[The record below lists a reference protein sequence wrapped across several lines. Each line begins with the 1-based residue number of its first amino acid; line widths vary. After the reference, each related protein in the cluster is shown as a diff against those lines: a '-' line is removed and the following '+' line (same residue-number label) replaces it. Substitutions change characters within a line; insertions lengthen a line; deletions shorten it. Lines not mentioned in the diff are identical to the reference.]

1 MVTESN
7 MLTTKDTWSVADR
20 EELRGIVRGVVR
32 FDASMRHHTTFG
44 IGGPADAWVEPADAQ
59 DLARVLDFCRLK
71 GAGVFVIGQG
81 TNLLVTDRGIR
92 GVVLR
97 LCQPWFRLVYA
108 EGGLV
113 TAGAG
118 ASNAKL
124 LELLK
129 ESSLGGM
136 EYICGIPGGVG
147 GGIAMNA
154 GAHEGCFAEFL
165 DHIVVMDRQG
175 RVRQREKKDLDFS
188 YRSLRNLGDDI
199 VVRAVFSL
207 RPDSRDAID
216 ARVAEFLL
224 HRNAVQPKGS
234 GPGCVFKNPNGQSA
248 GKLIDSLGLK
258 GRRVGG
264 AWVSERHGN
273 FILNDKSA
281 TSAQVLE
288 LIEAVRAEVLARS
301 GIALETE
308 VKIVGEM

>member
-7 MLTTKDTWSVADR
+7 MLTTNDAWSVADR
-20 EELRGIVRGVVR
+20 EELRGIVRGAMR
-32 FDASMRHHTTFG
+32 FDVPMRHHTTFG
-44 IGGPADAWVEPADAQ
+44 IGGPADAWVEPADAE

-81 TNLLVTDRGIR
+81 TNLLVTDLGIR

-124 LELLK
+124 LESLK
-129 ESSLGGM
+129 EASLGGM
-136 EYICGIPGGVG
+136 EFICGIPGGVG

-154 GAHEGCFAEFL
+154 GAHDGCFAQFL
-165 DHIVVMDRQG
+165 EHVVVMDREG

-199 VVRAVFSL
+199 VLRALFSL
-207 RPDSRDAID
+207 KADSRDAID
-216 ARVAEFLL
+216 ARVSEFLR

-288 LIEAVRAEVLARS
+288 LIETVRAEVLARS

-308 VKIVGEM
+308 VKIVGEL